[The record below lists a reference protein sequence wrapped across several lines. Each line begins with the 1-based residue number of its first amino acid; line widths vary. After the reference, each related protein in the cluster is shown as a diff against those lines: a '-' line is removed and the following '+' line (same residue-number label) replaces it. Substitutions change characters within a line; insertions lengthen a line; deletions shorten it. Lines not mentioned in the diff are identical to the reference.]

1 MIQRRGDFGEP
12 RENFTRPWRDYKL
25 GFGDINGEF
34 WWGNDFLHQ
43 VDTYRDNCVKQAIG
57 SAKFSQSRRKAPTRA
72 ITKAVKKDTIKTL
85 W

>member
-57 SAKFSQSRRKAPTRA
+57 EVFTITEKAPTTGLN
-72 ITKAVKKDTIKTL
+72 IQLESIYSTFSL
-85 W
+85 